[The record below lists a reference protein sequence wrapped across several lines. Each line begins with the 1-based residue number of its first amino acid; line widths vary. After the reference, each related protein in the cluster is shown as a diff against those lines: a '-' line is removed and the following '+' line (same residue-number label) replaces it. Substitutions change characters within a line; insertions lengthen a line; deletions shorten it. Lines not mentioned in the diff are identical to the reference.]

1 MKKNYMLG
9 NKTAVKVYNQI
20 KDLPIIDYHCH
31 LSPQMIYEDK
41 PFTNIAEIWLG
52 GDHYKWRLMR
62 TVGINE
68 DEITGD
74 TPWDTKF
81 MNFASAIEFSPENP
95 LYHWSHMELSK
106 YFGIDMPLNSKNAKE
121 ILAKAN
127 EHIKATKM
135 SPRKLI
141 KDSNVECICT
151 TDDVIDDLKFH
162 KLIAEDKTFDVKV
175 LPSFR
180 VDNLLLVERENY
192 PEYLAKLSEMSGIEI
207 KDYKSFKAAI
217 ENRLDF
223 FVEMGC
229 RVTDTGLVYF
239 PDRIASDAVCTK
251 TFKKIL
257 SRDALKPEE
266 YLGFLGNVYLFLGKL
281 YKERNLIMQWHLASD
296 RNINTA
302 LYKRL
307 GLDCGVDC
315 MGNQISG
322 PALFTMLDAINENSG
337 LPKTIVYTLTP
348 ANAEQI
354 GTIASAFPN
363 VCCGAAWWFCDHKRG
378 IEHELQVIAENSSL
392 GSFYGMLTD
401 SRSFLSYARHDYFR
415 RILCNKIG
423 EWVEKGEYDK
433 DSAVELAA
441 RISYKNIKRDIG

>member
-1 MKKNYMLG
+1 M
-9 NKTAVKVYNQI
+9 
-20 KDLPIIDYHCH
+20 
-31 LSPQMIYEDK
+31 
-41 PFTNIAEIWLG
+41 
-52 GDHYKWRLMR
+52 
-62 TVGINE
+62 
-68 DEITGD
+68 
-74 TPWDTKF
+74 
-81 MNFASAIEFSPENP
+81 
-95 LYHWSHMELSK
+95 
-106 YFGIDMPLNSKNAKE
+106 
-121 ILAKAN
+121 
-127 EHIKATKM
+127 
-135 SPRKLI
+135 
-141 KDSNVECICT
+141 
-151 TDDVIDDLKFH
+151 KFH

-223 FVEMGC
+223 FVKMGC